1 MLPDKMPKQNKKPTP
16 APEALNFMDLIRK
29 IGNDTVASMR
39 DDIAAGKL
47 STSKKKTAKKTKPT
61 KKA

>member
-1 MLPDKMPKQNKKPTP
+1 MLPDKMAKQNKKPTP

-39 DDIAAGKL
+39 KDIAAGEPPAAKKKVPN
-47 STSKKKTAKKTKPT
+47 SKKT
-61 KKA
+61 